1 MLLDVQLTLPDIEC
15 AMYAHVYAHAFK
27 QLLIS
32 KCICCCVHAY
42 DVCMH
47 VQATCV
53 VSICLGLYQTPMA
66 QNCVWQINQSVLL
79 QHPCSTTHVCNFLHT
94 LSMQHALSM
103 QLHCQLNTTDSCKL
117 PFRIILRLITTD
129 LPHLPHLA
137 ILTNLM
143 LHMF

>member
-1 MLLDVQLTLPDIEC
+1 MAAINKHSVQHAFIVCCAIVCNTCKLANCMLHNCNNCMLNCILFSDVQLALPDIEC
-15 AMYAHVYAHAFK
+15 AMDVHVYAHATK

-66 QNCVWQINQSVLL
+66 QNCVANQPKCAVATPLL
-79 QHPCSTTHVCNFLHT
+79 NHT
-94 LSMQHALSM
+94 
-103 QLHCQLNTTDSCKL
+103 CV
-117 PFRIILRLITTD
+117 
-129 LPHLPHLA
+129 
-137 ILTNLM
+137 
-143 LHMF
+143 